1 MKAAFSTSQSLHSCL
16 RNLTFLC
23 IPFYITACG
32 GGGDS
37 MPINT
42 TGYSIGGTLTGLNTG
57 NTVVLQ
63 NNGGDDLTL
72 TSNSSFTFLN
82 RIKNPGT
89 YAVTVKTQPNGQTCT
104 VINSSGVTT
113 TDISNISVTCGT
125 PPTSGVNALAGEWQQ
140 NTCTKLGT
148 NSSART
154 LYQLTATGSE
164 SFSWASGIVQ
174 YANGDC
180 AGIGSALPATA
191 MSNAQ
196 ITSIKSSVN
205 IASHWTTMT
214 LITNTKSY
222 LVWSK
227 LNATTLCVI
236 GDENPSLFATPEA
249 VLKSINVSPNQNCF
263 TKR

>member
-1 MKAAFSTSQSLHSCL
+1 MKAAFSIPQLLRLRL

-32 GGGDS
+32 GGGDGT
-37 MPINT
+37 PINT
-42 TGYSIGGTLTGLNTG
+42 TGFSIGGTLTGLNTG

-63 NNGGDDLTL
+63 NNGSDDLAL
-72 TSNSSFTFLN
+72 PSNTSFTFLN
-82 RIKNPGT
+82 RIKSPET

-104 VINSSGVTT
+104 VSNGSGSAT

-125 PPTSGVNALAGEWQQ
+125 PPASGVNALAGEWQQ
-140 NTCTKLGT
+140 NSCTKLGT

-154 LYQLTATGSE
+154 LYKLAATGSE

-174 YANGDC
+174 YANADC
-180 AGIGSALPATA
+180 SGNGSALPATVMA
-191 MSNAQ
+191 NAQ
-196 ITSIKSSVN
+196 ITSIKSNVN
-205 IASHWTTMT
+205 IASHWATMT